1 MLPLPI
7 DSRKRKIYEQS
18 RAEISAAIY
27 MGLERDKIISFVTEM
42 KPKDHLIFLY
52 TSPEDKH
59 FVLFTYLKT
68 GLERGEAAA
77 YVASQETPQQVK
89 RAMQEY
95 GIDVKRYE
103 SSRALRI
110 IDYKDW
116 YIIGGG
122 FDPSRTLDYWKK
134 LIDESKKKGFKG
146 LRVTGEMSCF
156 FDNGIVEDLME
167 YENSLHKKL
176 AIPMMAICAY
186 DRALFS
192 RQAAGYDPTEV
203 LIGLLAAH
211 STAII
216 MAPAEGV
223 VRTI

>member
-1 MLPLPI
+1 
-7 DSRKRKIYEQS
+7 
-18 RAEISAAIY
+18 
-27 MGLERDKIISFVTEM
+27 MGSERDWIISFVRDM
-42 KPKDHLIFLY
+42 KPKDHLILLY
-52 TSPEDKH
+52 TNPEDKH

-77 YVASQETPQQVK
+77 YVASQETIQQIRK
-89 RAMQEY
+89 AMMEY

-103 SSRALRI
+103 SRGALRV

-134 LIDESKKKGFKG
+134 LIDDSKKNGFSG
-146 LRVTGEMSCF
+146 LRITGEMSCF
-156 FDNGIVEDLME
+156 FDNGIVEDLMD

-186 DRALFS
+186 DKALF
-192 RQAAGYDPTEV
+192 RQQAAGYDPTEV
-203 LIGLLAAH
+203 IVGLLAAH
-211 STAII
+211 STAVI
-216 MAPAEGV
+216 MTPEEGV
-223 VRTI
+223 VRII